1 MREELPVHNAG
12 NVLASQI
19 SHPNR
24 QTDIVTRF
32 FGKTQ
37 MKDMTSP
44 QQIHEMMQLDFGELN
59 YSRKTPGTEL
69 VQSIEDT
76 RFCKIMSTEI
86 HKNRLGSTTY
96 FQKRRGPPSKQQRA
110 MTIVP

>member
-1 MREELPVHNAG
+1 MEDYRTSRLDKITPHEPTSEASVNRVTVMREGLPVHNAG

-24 QTDIVTRF
+24 QTDIVTHF

-44 QQIHEMMQLDFGELN
+44 QQIREMSQPDFSELN
-59 YSRKTPGTEL
+59 YSRKTP
-69 VQSIEDT
+69 
-76 RFCKIMSTEI
+76 
-86 HKNRLGSTTY
+86 
-96 FQKRRGPPSKQQRA
+96 
-110 MTIVP
+110 